1 MSSQGALQE
10 EAGGRGN
17 VAMEAERL
25 DDALL
30 LDLKTEGGGHKPRTC
45 KQLLDPGRGKETAR
59 GRNQPCPY
67 LDFTSVR
74 LILDF

>member
-45 KQLLDPGRGKETAR
+45 KQLLDPEEAR
-59 GRNQPCPY
+59 KQPVVG
-67 LDFTSVR
+67 TSPVHT
-74 LILDF
+74 LTLPQ